1 MNHKVLHIDAD
12 DGDYGY
18 SLSFHSQDKMI
29 QIHRYNKG
37 IDFLALDGALHNLSL
52 PALALYVYLDKLPT
66 TIPWGLK
73 ESVVLSKTQL
83 TSDGYELALE
93 ELIRKRYLTPGE
105 IHLNGKD
112 YLTGIY
118 HFWESPELNEGGH
131 GFH

>member
-1 MNHKVLHIDAD
+1 MNHKTLHINAND
-12 DGDYGY
+12 DDHGY
-18 SLSFHSQDKMI
+18 TLAFTSQDKML

-37 IDFLALDGALHNLSL
+37 IDFRSLDCALYDLSL

-66 TIPWGLK
+66 TMPWGLK

-83 TSDGYELALE
+83 TSDGYEFALE
-93 ELIRKRYLTPGE
+93 ELIRKGYLTPGE

-112 YLTGIY
+112 YLTGSY
-118 HFWESPELNEGGH
+118 QFWESPELNEGGH